1 MDRNMKGGGSLD
13 HINEQGPLFA
23 NWQWLVVFLQ
33 LVADLAVYQ
42 GGMSSHGPYSV
53 IQLRYPY
60 SGRFHRHKTA
70 QLMTS
75 CQTITATEYYIVG
88 ALLGCH
94 EREK

>member
-1 MDRNMKGGGSLD
+1 MDRNMNGEGLLD
-13 HINEQGPLFA
+13 RINEQGPFFA

-42 GGMSSHGPYSV
+42 GGMSSHGPYPV
-53 IQLRYPY
+53 IQLRYPC

-75 CQTITATEYYIVG
+75 CQIITATEYYMVPRSF
-88 ALLGCH
+88 LGMS
-94 EREK
+94 RE

>member
-1 MDRNMKGGGSLD
+1 MDRNMNGGGLLG
-13 HINEQGPLFA
+13 HINQQGPFFASWQSLF
-23 NWQWLVVFLQ
+23 VFLQ

-53 IQLRYPY
+53 IQLRYPC

-75 CQTITATEYYIVG
+75 FQIITAPKY
-88 ALLGCH
+88 
-94 EREK
+94 

>member
-42 GGMSSHGPYSV
+42 GGMSSRTIFSH
-53 IQLRYPY
+53 
-60 SGRFHRHKTA
+60 
-70 QLMTS
+70 
-75 CQTITATEYYIVG
+75 TITLSLQWSVSST
-88 ALLGCH
+88 
-94 EREK
+94 